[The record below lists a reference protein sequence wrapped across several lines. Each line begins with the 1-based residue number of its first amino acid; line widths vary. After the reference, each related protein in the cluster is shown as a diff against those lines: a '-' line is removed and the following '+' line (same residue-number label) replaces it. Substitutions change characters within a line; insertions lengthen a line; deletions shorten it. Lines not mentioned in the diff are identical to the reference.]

1 MMVGDAQ
8 LLHQQGFASSP
19 PPMYSA
25 SPPAMYS
32 ASPPAYGGMPGCAGG
47 MHHPVYYS
55 TSPPAPGF
63 YASPPLALS
72 PPSVQM
78 LTIAMGGS
86 QPGTVSSSPPMGY
99 PMAAQPM
106 AAQPMAVPGQM
117 LFAQQYMSPDGSSY
131 GVQMAVSPPARDI
144 GGYGYGGGIDITG
157 VAHHDESGGSAG
169 GGGYVSGEAPP
180 PQHYPGAHGF
190 YGQDGQYY
198 VNPGVV
204 AAPQTGYEYQ
214 LGMQQGYYAGL
225 QSGAYAAPAPGVGPQ
240 MTLRV
245 NTANGGGDANG
256 YAAHQQQPQ
265 GGNAQHWQRNS
276 NAGGRGP
283 ERGRRR
289 SGSGATGGKL
299 QHSSGS
305 GSSAHSFGSGDGE
318 PGSPKVER
326 HRGRRGRGGGNGGDS
341 VDSKTDGQQG
351 LEELS
356 FEELSFAD

>member
-1 MMVGDAQ
+1 
-8 LLHQQGFASSP
+8 
-19 PPMYSA
+19 
-25 SPPAMYS
+25 
-32 ASPPAYGGMPGCAGG
+32 

-256 YAAHQQQPQ
+256 YAAHQQQQQQPQ